1 MESVPFARDSTP
13 AFPGG
18 ILIRKSAG
26 PTPAPSL
33 AENALMQSTSAAT
46 TGGTVHPDTGR
57 WGRIPAWWLEH
68 PDLDADGFAVLA
80 ALATFADENG
90 LCWPSQSTLAGK
102 LKRSRPTIN
111 RILQGLSDIGLVTI
125 EHRRGRDGARLSCLY
140 RLRFTRDGN
149 NTAELAAEFVAE
161 PTRPSRPK
169 TSVHNPSGAMN
180 RDDSPA
186 DAPCPAPS
194 QEQLDSEQN
203 PDSLA
208 SGGRGPALD
217 VPADWM
223 PDADDLAWARGR
235 FGDVDLA
242 RHVEGFVLRCQA
254 HGYRYRNIGA
264 AWRAWLVQDMAAEKP
279 LNRAANRASN
289 RPARPKDSPATGSP
303 APVADRTRENPAEQ
317 RVNAWMAVAA
327 RFQGARPDTRCRS

>member
-1 MESVPFARDSTP
+1 
-13 AFPGG
+13 
-18 ILIRKSAG
+18 
-26 PTPAPSL
+26 
-33 AENALMQSTSAAT
+33 MQSTTAAT
-46 TGGTVHPDTGR
+46 TGGIVPPDTGR

-140 RLRFTRDGN
+140 RLRFVRDGAA
-149 NTAELAAEFVAE
+149 TAEVPAEFVAE
-161 PTRPSRPK
+161 PARTSRPK
-169 TSVHNPSGAMN
+169 TSVHAPN
-180 RDDSPA
+180 RDDSPT

-203 PDSLA
+203 PDSLTA
-208 SGGRGPALD
+208 SGREPARD

-235 FGDVDLA
+235 FGSVDLA
-242 RHVEGFVLRCQA
+242 QHVEGFVLRCQA

-264 AWRAWLVQDMAAEKP
+264 AWRAWLVQDMAAGKAAGRVSKAKDGP
-279 LNRAANRASN
+279 PHGSAAPAANR
-289 RPARPKDSPATGSP
+289 P
-303 APVADRTRENPAEQ
+303 RESTAEQ

-327 RFQGARPDTRCRS
+327 RFQDARPDTRSRS

>member
-1 MESVPFARDSTP
+1 
-13 AFPGG
+13 
-18 ILIRKSAG
+18 
-26 PTPAPSL
+26 
-33 AENALMQSTSAAT
+33 MQTTTAAT
-46 TGGTVHPDTGR
+46 SGGTAHPDTGR

-140 RLRFTRDGN
+140 RLRFIRDGN
-149 NTAELAAEFVAE
+149 ATAEVAADFVAK
-161 PTRPSRPK
+161 PARPSRPK
-169 TSVHNPSGAMN
+169 TSVHDLN

-186 DAPCPAPS
+186 DAPCPASS

-208 SGGRGPALD
+208 SGGHEPARN

-223 PDADDLAWARGR
+223 PGAEDLAWASGR
-235 FGDVDLA
+235 FGTVNLA

-264 AWRAWLVQDMAAEKP
+264 AWRAWLVQDMDTEKP
-279 LNRAANRASN
+279 SNRAS
-289 RPARPKDSPATGSP
+289 RPKGNSASGSP
-303 APVADRTRENPAEQ
+303 APVADRPRESTAEQ

-327 RFQGARPDTRCRS
+327 RFQGAHPDARCRS